1 MALVAF
7 GPWQVGFWVVARG
20 IAARA
25 ELPAEVTVRT
35 SGEPADDRR
44 ALVVA
49 AADGEGRVGWG
60 AILHDDGAS
69 VLLSWKDRLF
79 AAMGARAVALEQ
91 DGSFVAERLFPS
103 PILGAWT
110 VADGLFLLGP
120 DRVTRVDAR
129 LSTQWERPLEGDSF
143 HVLSADEARLSLV
156 AMNSSGDWR
165 PVELDASSGETIAP

>member
-7 GPWQVGFWVVARG
+7 GPWRVGFWVVARG

-35 SGEPADDRR
+35 SGEAADDRR

-49 AADGEGRVGWG
+49 AADAEGRVAWG

-69 VLLSWKDRLF
+69 VLLPWKDRLF
-79 AAMGARAVALEQ
+79 AAMGARAVALGS
-91 DGSFVAERLFPS
+91 DGSFSAERLFAR

-110 VADGLFLLGP
+110 VGDGLFLLGP
-120 DRVTRVDAR
+120 DRVMRVDAR
-129 LSTQWERPLEGDSF
+129 LATQWERPLTGDSF
-143 HVLSADEARLSLV
+143 HVLSASDTRLSLV
-156 AMNSSGDWR
+156 AMNASGDWQ
-165 PVELDASSGETIAP
+165 PLELDAHSGERIAL